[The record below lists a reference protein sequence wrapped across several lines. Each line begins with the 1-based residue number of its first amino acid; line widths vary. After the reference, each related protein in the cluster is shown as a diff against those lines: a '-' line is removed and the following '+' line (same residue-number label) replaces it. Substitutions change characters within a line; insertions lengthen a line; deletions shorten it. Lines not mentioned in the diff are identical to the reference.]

1 MIMHARQI
9 EVASDSRQVF
19 GALSYEA
26 PFVIEKLVKDH
37 IVDTPEEGQA
47 LFEEVKRYLVLV
59 SVSGGTAWPMYS
71 LRIDEA
77 WHQFILFTRQYMEFC
92 HKYFGR
98 YMPHSPS
105 NSPTDGQ
112 EKPAAA
118 PSFMLFADC
127 YKELYGVQLPNIWL
141 DAETVTIRRRVIND
155 SVGSVRVRA
164 DLDAVDL
171 LTPSGETL
179 FSVNRLA
186 EDALKFIARTGAFY
200 VRELPGDLS
209 DDEKTALISALM
221 EIRILRSA
229 P

>member
-1 MIMHARQI
+1 
-9 EVASDSRQVF
+9 
-19 GALSYEA
+19 
-26 PFVIEKLVKDH
+26 
-37 IVDTPEEGQA
+37 
-47 LFEEVKRYLVLV
+47 
-59 SVSGGTAWPMYS
+59 MYS

-209 DDEKTALISALM
+209 DDEKTALISTLM

>member
-1 MIMHARQI
+1 MHARQI
-9 EVASDSRQVF
+9 EVASDSRQVLD
-19 GALSYEA
+19 ALSYEA

-47 LFEEVKRYLVLV
+47 LFEEVKRYLVLA
-59 SVSGGTAWPMYS
+59 SVSGEAAWPMYS
-71 LRIDEA
+71 LRVDEA

-98 YMPHSPS
+98 YMPHNPS

-118 PSFMLFADC
+118 TSFRLFADR
-127 YKELYGVQLPNIWL
+127 YKELFVTPLPNIWL

-155 SVGSVRVRA
+155 SAGSVQVRA
-164 DLDAVDL
+164 ELDAVDL
-171 LTPSGETL
+171 LAPSGEIL

-186 EDALKFIARTGAFY
+186 EDALTFIAHTGAFY

-209 DDEKTALISALM
+209 DDEKTALVSALM
-221 EIRILRSA
+221 GIRILRSA